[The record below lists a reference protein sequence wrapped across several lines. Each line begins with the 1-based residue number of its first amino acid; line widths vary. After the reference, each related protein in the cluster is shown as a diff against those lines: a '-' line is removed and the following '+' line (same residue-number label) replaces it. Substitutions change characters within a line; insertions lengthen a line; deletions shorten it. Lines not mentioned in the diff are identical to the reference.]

1 MEKSVTV
8 KSSSFHSC
16 NPEEVSEFIERIYA
30 DNKFRAQSSERKDVI
45 MFGQSWRGI
54 GIYDVDYEMPFKFLS
69 EGGRPNY
76 LFLSCVR
83 GGACYSSDD
92 GSHSQCSV
100 GDVIPISPGGRSDCV
115 TKPEGFGHLSVIID
129 SSDLN
134 EFVTLWT
141 GKELSEPVQFDLKSV
156 SGGKQWVAAADCLRR
171 MMLMSPMPYEAAS
184 ALYEYMLKLIVTSH
198 SSNYDELIGS
208 DRCENDRIAQSA
220 LAKIKDN
227 PMLWMTL
234 SSIASALGCATCW
247 LENAI
252 LRLTGKSSISLFEES
267 RLDHA
272 RFALLTDEGR
282 TMVDIFHSYGF
293 VVSNRLFLLYQQRF
307 GESPIDT
314 YRRNPNSASDETAFK
329 NIKGVLCDKELIEFI
344 DARIGEKISLS
355 DLANFL
361 GLSEYAAI
369 KVFKER
375 FACTPMN
382 YINERRL
389 EKARFL
395 LCFTKE
401 SIVSIALR
409 CGFGSQSYLTTQLK
423 RRYGVTPRKLRI
435 QSGGD

>member
-1 MEKSVTV
+1 MSVTV

-30 DNKFRAQSSERKDVI
+30 DNKFRAQSNERKDVS
-45 MFGQSWRGI
+45 MVGQSWRGI

-92 GSHSQCSV
+92 GSQSQCSL

-134 EFVTLWT
+134 KFVTLWT
-141 GKELSEPVQFDLKSV
+141 GNEFSEPVQFDLKAV
-156 SGGKQWVAAADCLRR
+156 TGGKQWVAAADCLRR

-198 SSNYDELIGS
+198 SSNYSELIGS
-208 DRCENDRIAQSA
+208 DRCESDSIAQSA
-220 LAKIKDN
+220 LAKIKEN

-252 LRLTGKSSISLFEES
+252 RRLTGKSSISLFEES

-272 RFALLTDEGR
+272 RFALLTDEER
-282 TMVDIFHSYGF
+282 TMVDIFNSYGF
-293 VVSNRLFLLYQQRF
+293 VMSNRLFLLYQQRF
-307 GESPIDT
+307 GESPIET
-314 YRRNPNSASDETAFK
+314 YRRNPNSVSGEAELK
-329 NIKGVLCDKELIEFI
+329 NIKGVLCDDELREFVV
-344 DARIGEKISLS
+344 ARIGETIGLS
-355 DLANFL
+355 DLASFL
-361 GLSEYAAI
+361 GLSEYATI

-375 FACTPMN
+375 FGCTPMN
-382 YINERRL
+382 YVNERRL
-389 EKARFL
+389 EQARFL

-401 SIVSIALR
+401 SIVSVALK

-423 RRYGVTPRKLRI
+423 RRYGVTPRKLRMHAI
-435 QSGGD
+435 GRD